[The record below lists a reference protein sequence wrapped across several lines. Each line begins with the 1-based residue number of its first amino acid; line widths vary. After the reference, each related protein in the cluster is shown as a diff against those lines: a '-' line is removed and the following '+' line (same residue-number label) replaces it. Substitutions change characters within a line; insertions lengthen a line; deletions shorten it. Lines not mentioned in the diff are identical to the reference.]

1 MKVFDSVKNGNK
13 NQIKK
18 ESKEMMRARQELLKE
33 YVKSQDF
40 TSTAEIKTAM
50 KEMFRD
56 VVQTAMEVELDEEL
70 GRERCQRAQA
80 SETAPNYRNGYS
92 HKTVKTQLGEVEI
105 KVPRDRN
112 GSYEPK
118 LIGKYSRNA
127 DGMEDKILALYA
139 CGMSQRDIAEQ
150 IKELYDVEISPEL
163 VTKITEKIMPEVT
176 AWQNRPLE
184 KVYPFIFMDAI
195 HYKVKED
202 HRYVTKAAYVVLGI
216 TMDGRK
222 DILGVWIGEHESSK
236 FWLSVLNDLKS
247 RGVLDVYLFC
257 TDGLCGMTIQA
268 VYPQSRLQRCIV
280 HQIRSSTRFF
290 SWKDIKQVVADLKKI
305 HTAVTLDEAEENL
318 LQFGETWRKQYPS
331 CVKSWEDNWEALS
344 TFYEYPPEVRKI
356 IYTTNM
362 IEGLNRQFRQ
372 ITKNKPSFTSDDSLR
387 RMLYLASQRIVKH
400 WHARC
405 QNWDLVLSQ
414 LQLMFADRAA
424 G

>member
-1 MKVFDSVKNGNK
+1 MTT
-13 NQIKK
+13 
-18 ESKEMMRARQELLKE
+18 APQELLKE
-33 YVKSQDF
+33 YVQSQHF
-40 TSTAEIKTAM
+40 TSTAEIMTAM

-56 VVQTAMEVELDEEL
+56 VVQTVMEVEMDEEL
-70 GRERCQRAQA
+70 GRERCQR
-80 SETAPNYRNGYS
+80 SEMTSAPNYRNGYTK
-92 HKTVKTQLGEVEI
+92 KTVKTQLGEVDI

-112 GSYEPK
+112 GSFEPK
-118 LIGKYSRNA
+118 IIGKYSRNA
-127 DGMEDKILALYA
+127 DGMEEKILALYS

-163 VTKITEKIMPEVT
+163 VSKISEKIMPEVV

-184 KVYPFIFMDAI
+184 AVYPFIFMDAI
-195 HYKVKED
+195 HYKVRED

-236 FWLSVLNDLKS
+236 FWLNVLNDLKS

-257 TDGLCGMTIQA
+257 TDGLCGMMEAIHA

-280 HQIRSSTRFF
+280 HQIRSSTRFV

-305 HTAVTLDEAEENL
+305 YTSVTLDEAEENL
-318 LQFGETWRKQYPS
+318 LQFSEKWRNQYPS
-331 CVKSWEDNWEALS
+331 CVKSWEENWEVLS

-356 IYTTNM
+356 IYTTNI

-372 ITKNKPSFTSDDSLR
+372 ITKNKPSFTNDDSLR
-387 RMLYLASQRIVKH
+387 RMLYLASQRITKR
-400 WHARC
+400 WRTRC

-414 LQLMFADRAA
+414 LEIMFSGRAA

>member
-1 MKVFDSVKNGNK
+1 MKVFDSVKNGKK

-40 TSTAEIKTAM
+40 TSTAEIMTAM

-56 VVQTAMEVELDEEL
+56 VVQTAMEEELDEEL

-80 SETAPNYRNGYS
+80 SETAPNYRSGYS

-280 HQIRSSTRFF
+280 HQIRSSTRFV

-305 HTAVTLDEAEENL
+305 YTAVTLDEAEENL

>member
-1 MKVFDSVKNGNK
+1 MTT
-13 NQIKK
+13 
-18 ESKEMMRARQELLKE
+18 APQELLKE
-33 YVKSQDF
+33 YVQSQHF
-40 TSTAEIKTAM
+40 TSTAEIMTAM

-56 VVQTAMEVELDEEL
+56 VIQTVMEVEMDEEL
-70 GRERCQRAQA
+70 GRERCQR
-80 SETAPNYRNGYS
+80 SEMTSAPNYRNGYTK
-92 HKTVKTQLGEVEI
+92 KTVKTQLGEVDI

-112 GSYEPK
+112 GSFEPK
-118 LIGKYSRNA
+118 IIGKYSRNA
-127 DGMEDKILALYA
+127 DGMEEKILALYS

-163 VTKITEKIMPEVT
+163 VTKISEKIMPEVV

-184 KVYPFIFMDAI
+184 AVYPFIFMDAI
-195 HYKVKED
+195 HYKVRED

-236 FWLSVLNDLKS
+236 FWLNVLNDLKS

-257 TDGLCGMTIQA
+257 TDGLCGMMEAIHA

-280 HQIRSSTRFF
+280 HQIRSSTRFV

-305 HTAVTLDEAEENL
+305 YTSVTLDEAEENL
-318 LQFGETWRKQYPS
+318 LQFSEKWRNQYPS
-331 CVKSWEDNWEALS
+331 CVKSWEENWEVLS

-356 IYTTNM
+356 IYTTNI

-372 ITKNKPSFTSDDSLR
+372 ITKNKPSFTNDDSLR
-387 RMLYLASQRIVKH
+387 RMLYLASQRITKR
-400 WHARC
+400 WRTRC

-414 LQLMFADRAA
+414 LEIMFSGRAA